1 MLYKITSS
9 DFFYNGK
16 LFPEGSCINLP
27 DSEAVKFP
35 NILLPSIQK
44 IENNSD
50 NPESI
55 TVELPKRKR
64 KK

>member
-16 LFPEGSCINLP
+16 LFPEGSSINLP
-27 DSEAVKFP
+27 DSEAAKFP
-35 NILLPSIQK
+35 KILCPSDRK
-44 IENNSD
+44 VDDKSNNTE
-50 NPESI
+50 PI
-55 TVELPKRKR
+55 TVEIPKRKR

>member
-16 LFPEGSCINLP
+16 LLPEGSSINLP
-27 DSEAVKFP
+27 DSEAAKFP
-35 NILLPSIQK
+35 EILFPSDQK
-44 IENNSD
+44 PENNSD